1 MANSSARTAVLMG
14 LGLAVLGAS
23 GFGFLAVVGATLTP
37 SDQAG
42 VLGLYLIINII
53 GPGLFVALE
62 QETNRVLS
70 SGTAAGVDPRPGIRR
85 AALLGAGLAG
95 VTVLVVLAISPILV
109 ERNLGGHSSLL
120 LWIVL
125 GTLASAA
132 IFFARGLLAAGQQF
146 TGYAA
151 SLATEGLTRLLPCLA
166 LALLGYATVDG
177 YGLIFALG
185 GAFALLVA
193 LPWLRRAL
201 AATKITAEPAEP
213 ADPANAAAVLA
224 GHSTRTIAHGLA
236 LLGLA
241 TLLAQLVA
249 NLAPLVVTGRMPEAP
264 AVAVAFGYAFVLTR
278 VPLLLFGP
286 VQAMMLPGLTA
297 AAVRGDLAEVRRR
310 VGLILLAVAGVGLP
324 GALLSALVG
333 PWLVVAFF
341 QAKVPPSALVM
352 GLLGLSTVLLM
363 IAQVLQP
370 ALVAVGRHRVVTIG
384 WVIGTAVL
392 VAIMLLPG
400 EPIGTAVVAQ
410 LAGPLLVALVTAGGL
425 WRAVRDR
432 APVGVS

>member
-23 GFGFLAVVGATLTP
+23 GFGFLSVVGNSSTLAE
-37 SDQAG
+37 SDKVG
-42 VLGLYLIINII
+42 VLGLYMIINII

-70 SGTAAGVDPRPGIRR
+70 SGIAARVDPRPGIRR
-85 AALLGAGLAG
+85 AALLGAALAG
-95 VTVLVVLAISPILV
+95 LTVLVVLAISPILV
-109 ERNLGGHSSLL
+109 ERILGGHTSLL
-120 LWIVL
+120 LWIVV
-125 GTLASAA
+125 GAVASAA

-146 TGYAA
+146 PGYAA
-151 SLATEGLTRLLPCLA
+151 TLATEGLSRLLPSFA
-166 LALLGYATVDG
+166 LVVLGFASANA

-185 GAFALLVA
+185 GAFALLVG

-201 AATKITAEPAEP
+201 AATRVTGEPE
-213 ADPANAAAVLA
+213 DEANAAAVRA
-224 GHSTRTIAHGLA
+224 GHSTLTIAHGLV
-236 LLGLA
+236 LLGVA

-249 NLAPLVVTGRMPEAP
+249 NLAPLVVTGRLLDAP
-264 AVAVAFGYAFVLTR
+264 AMALAFGNAFILTR

-286 VQAMMLPGLTA
+286 VQAMMLPTLTA

-324 GALLSALVG
+324 GALVSALLG
-333 PWLVVAFF
+333 PWLVVTFF
-341 QAKVPPSALVM
+341 GTKVAPSMLVM

-370 ALVAVGRHRVVTIG
+370 ALVAFGRHRVVSVG
-384 WVIGTAVL
+384 WVLGTAVL
-392 VAIMLLPG
+392 VGLLFLPG
-400 EPIGTAVVAQ
+400 DPISVAVLAQLVGPAVV
-410 LAGPLLVALVTAGGL
+410 VLVTAGGL
-425 WRAVRDR
+425 WRAIKHR
-432 APVGVS
+432 APVAVS

>member
-1 MANSSARTAVLMG
+1 MANSSARSAVLMG

-23 GFGFLAVVGATLTP
+23 GFGFLAVVGRTLSP

-42 VLGLYLIINII
+42 VLGLYMIINIL

-95 VTVLVVLAISPILV
+95 VTVLVVLALSPILV
-109 ERNLGGHSSLL
+109 ENNLGGHPSLL
-120 LWIVL
+120 VWIVV
-125 GTLASAA
+125 GALASAA
-132 IFFARGLLAAGQQF
+132 IFFARGLLAAGHQL

-151 SLATEGLTRLLPCLA
+151 SLATEGLSRLLPCVLLA
-166 LALLGYATVDG
+166 WLGYAAADG
-177 YGLIFALG
+177 YGLVFALG
-185 GAFALLVA
+185 GGFALLVA
-193 LPWLRRAL
+193 LPWLRRVL
-201 AATKITAEPAEP
+201 AATKVIGEP
-213 ADPANAAAVLA
+213 ADPVNAAAVLA

-249 NLAPLVVTGRMPEAP
+249 NLAPLVVTGRMPDAP
-264 AVAVAFGYAFVLTR
+264 AVAVAFGFAFVLTR
-278 VPLLLFGP
+278 IPLLLFGP
-286 VQAMMLPGLTA
+286 VQAMMLPALTA

-324 GALLSALVG
+324 GALLSALIG
-333 PWLVVAFF
+333 PWLVVTFF
-341 QAKVPPSALVM
+341 GAKVQPDALDM

-370 ALVAVGRHRVVTIG
+370 ALVAFGRHRVVSVG

-392 VAIMLLPG
+392 VGLLVLLPM
-400 EPIGTAVVAQ
+400 EPIPAAVVAQ
-410 LAGPLLVALVTAGGL
+410 LVGPLLVVLVTAAGL
-425 WRAVRDR
+425 WRAIGHR
-432 APVGVS
+432 APARVS

>member
-109 ERNLGGHSSLL
+109 ERNLGGHPSLL

-132 IFFARGLLAAGQQF
+132 IFFARGLLAAGAQF

-201 AATKITAEPAEP
+201 AATKITGEP
-213 ADPANAAAVLA
+213 ADPANAGAVLA
-224 GHSTRTIAHGLA
+224 GHSTRTIAHGLV

-264 AVAVAFGYAFVLTR
+264 EVAVAFGFAFVLTR

-297 AAVRGDLAEVRRR
+297 AAVRGDLAELRRR

-333 PWLVVAFF
+333 PWLVVTFF
-341 QAKVPPSALVM
+341 RATVWPSPLVM

-432 APVGVS
+432 APVQVS